1 MGMNEAIKLFFSNYI
16 KFDGRSRRAEFWWP
30 ALMNLIISWTLSGVA
45 ILVSGGFGAYAAL
58 QFSALGWIF
67 YGASVLWGLAVFIPG
82 LSVAVRRLHDRNMT
96 GWFLLGFVVAIIIP
110 LLNIVAI
117 IAFIVVLAMPG
128 TVGPNKFGA
137 DPKGGHD
144 VGVFS

>member
-1 MGMNEAIKLFFSNYI
+1 MGMNEAVRLFFSNYT

-30 ALMNLIISWTLSGVA
+30 ALMNLIISWTLGGVA
-45 ILVSGGFGAYAAL
+45 IVVGGGIDAYTSL
-58 QFSALGWIF
+58 QFNALGWIF
-67 YGASVLWGLAVFIPG
+67 YGASVLWGLAVLVPG

-96 GWFLLGFVVAIIIP
+96 GWFLLGFVVAMIIP
-110 LLNIVAI
+110 LLNIVAL

>member
-1 MGMNEAIKLFFSNYI
+1 MGMNEAIRLFFSNYT

-30 ALMNLIISWTLSGVA
+30 YLMNLIISWTLSGVA
-45 ILVSGGFGAYAAL
+45 ILVGGGFDAFASFQL
-58 QFSALGWIF
+58 NALGWIF
-67 YGASVLWGLAVFIPG
+67 YGASLLWGLAVLVPG
-82 LSVAVRRLHDRNMT
+82 LAVTIRRLHDRNMT
-96 GWFLLGFVVAIIIP
+96 GWFLLGFLVAFIIP
-110 LLNIVAI
+110 LLNLVAI
-117 IAFIVVLAMPG
+117 IAFIVILALPG